1 MDKRRII
8 IVLYL
13 LWSIY
18 SIGFGL
24 SSIILSIW
32 ALKGILNYGSF
43 VWIEPNTFIVV
54 FEITS
59 LSISFVWVFVTG
71 ILWCFLLISE
81 FKKDREKNRRLW
93 CTKCDVDMIKKGIA
107 LDCPEDGVF
116 YECPSCKY
124 RIVIFKK
131 RG

>member
-24 SSIILSIW
+24 SSIIHNIW
-32 ALKGILNYGSF
+32 ALKGILSYGSY
-43 VWIEPNTFIVV
+43 VWLEPNVFTAI

-71 ILWCFLLISE
+71 ILWCFLLITE
-81 FKKDREKNRRLW
+81 FKKDREK
-93 CTKCDVDMIKKGIA
+93 K
-107 LDCPEDGVF
+107 
-116 YECPSCKY
+116 
-124 RIVIFKK
+124 
-131 RG
+131 